1 MLAGA
6 AFADNGDSGSRRAA
20 AESIGHA
27 RHPTVAMDIEKIIN
41 SVVARFIGTK
51 HERDVKRIQPTVA
64 AINALEPE
72 MKSLSDA
79 DFAARTAALKADI
92 AKRLERAD
100 PASKD
105 YKDQLQAA
113 VEPALVPAFALVREA
128 GRRTLGMRHFD
139 VQLIG
144 GIVLHQGKIAE
155 MKTGEGK
162 TLVATLPAYLN
173 SLAGRGV
180 HIVTVNDYLARRDA
194 EWMSPI
200 YKLLG
205 LTVGVIVHDLDD
217 SQRRAAY
224 GADITFGTNNEFGFD
239 YLRDNMKYDLKDC
252 VQRGHQFCI
261 VDEVDSILID
271 EARTPLIISGPAEE
285 STDKYYRIDKIIP
298 KLIQDI
304 DYTVDEKQRTATLT
318 EEGVS
323 KCERLLSL
331 GNLYDPANI
340 EAIHHVYQ
348 ALRAHTLYKKDVD
361 YVVKDGEVVIVDE
374 FTGRQMPGRRW
385 SDGLHQAVEAKE
397 GVKIERENQTLATIT
412 FQNYFRMYKKLSGMT
427 GTAETEAPEFDKIYK
442 LEVVAIPTN
451 KTLIRL
457 ENPDVVYRTE
467 REKFEA
473 AVDGIIQEDGTKVGG
488 IRQYYESGQPVLVGS
503 ISIEKSEKIAELL
516 KKSGIPHQVLNA
528 KQHEREAKIISQA
541 GRKGAVT
548 VSTNMAGRGTDI
560 LLGGNPE
567 AMTRELFLKNKL
579 AIPYAPAG
587 SVIGATNAPNT
598 ETPGEADAAVGA
610 SGGGTATAVADVAAP
625 ASHTVPMVLFQQEG
639 KIFQVPLDQWKP
651 IFDQFADQCRAE
663 HDEVI
668 AMGGLHI
675 LGTERHEARRIDNQL
690 RGRAGRQGDP
700 GSSRFFLSLEDDL
713 LRIFGGER
721 VKAMMHWLGMTEG
734 VPIESKLISKRIE
747 NAQMAVEAQNFE
759 ARKHLLEYDDVMN
772 KQRETI
778 YSMRRSVLEGADQK
792 EFVLERGEEI
802 ALDLVDT
809 FCPREQHPGNWNA
822 TQFSNEV
829 LNQFGIDVKAVGLDL
844 ATLNHDQLGDALAEK
859 VIERYEE
866 KEKLFGAQMMRWLE
880 RRILLD
886 IVDGQ
891 WKDHLLTL
899 DHLKEGIGLRGYG
912 QKDPLVEFKKEAF
925 TLFEDM
931 MGRIDTEAVRFL
943 FLVRPAEGERPAEP
957 SGGPQDGPPRPKPLE
972 IQQRIERRQ
981 QRTQQNLQYQA
992 GPAQAEAP
1000 KPVRAGAKVGRNDPC
1015 PCGSGKKYKKCH
1027 GATA

>member
-1 MLAGA
+1 
-6 AFADNGDSGSRRAA
+6 
-20 AESIGHA
+20 
-27 RHPTVAMDIEKIIN
+27 MDVEKVIDT
-41 SVVARFIGTK
+41 VVATFIGTK
-51 HERDVKRIQPTVA
+51 HERDVKRIQPLVE

-72 MKSLSDA
+72 MQKLSDEQIGP
-79 DFAARTAALKADI
+79 RTLELKSEVQG
-92 AKRLERAD
+92 RLEGLERDD
-100 PASKD
+100 PDFRRK
-105 YKDQLQAA
+105 LQDAL
-113 VEPALVPAFALVREA
+113 EPALVPAFALAREA
-128 GRRTLGMRHFD
+128 GRRIIGMRHFD

-144 GIVLHQGKIAE
+144 GIVLHHGKIAE

-162 TLVATLPAYLN
+162 TLVATLAAYLN
-173 SLAGRGV
+173 ALTGKGV

-194 EWMSPI
+194 EWMGPI
-200 YKLLG
+200 YRILG

-217 SQRRAAY
+217 AQRKAAY
-224 GADITFGTNNEFGFD
+224 GADITYGTNNEFGFD

-252 VQRGHQFCI
+252 VQRGHYFAI

-298 KLIQDI
+298 KLIHEI
-304 DYTVDEKQRTATLT
+304 DYTVDEKMRTVTLT

-323 KCERLLSL
+323 KSERLLNL
-331 GNLYDPANI
+331 GNLFDLANMEI
-340 EAIHHVYQ
+340 NHHVYQ
-348 ALRAHTLYKKDVD
+348 ALRAHVLFEKDVD

-427 GTAETEAPEFDKIYK
+427 GTAETEAPEFNKIYN
-442 LEVVAIPTN
+442 LDVVAIPTN
-451 KTLIRL
+451 KTLIRI

-467 REKFEA
+467 AEKLEA
-473 AVDGIIQEDGTKVGG
+473 TVNGILQEDGTRAGG
-488 IRQYYESGQPVLVGS
+488 VRQYYESGQPVLIGS

-528 KQHEREAKIISQA
+528 KQHEREAKVIAQA

-567 AMTRELFLKNKL
+567 AMTREYCLKNKL
-579 AIPYAPAG
+579 AMPYLPA
-587 SVIGATNAPNT
+587 SAVIGAAPGS
-598 ETPGEADAAVGA
+598 ETTAQADAAAQSGNGA
-610 SGGGTATAVADVAAP
+610 GPGGSNGAGNP
-625 ASHTVPMVLFQQEG
+625 AMVLFQQEG

-651 IFDQFADQCRAE
+651 LYDQFAEQCRAE
-663 HDEVI
+663 HDDVV

-675 LGTERHEARRIDNQL
+675 LGTERHDARRIDNQL

-700 GSSRFFLSLEDDL
+700 GSSRFFLSLEDNL

-721 VKAMMHWLGMTEG
+721 VKGLMYRLGMKEG
-734 VPIESKLISKRIE
+734 IPIESRLISKRIE
-747 NAQMAVEAQNFE
+747 NAQKAVEAQNFE

-778 YSMRRSVLEGADQK
+778 YSLRGSFLEGRDQK
-792 EFVLERGEEI
+792 EFVVERAEAI
-802 ALDLVDT
+802 MNQLVET
-809 FCPREQHPGNWNA
+809 YCPRNQHPDQWNV
-822 TQFSNEV
+822 TQLSNEL
-829 LNQFGIDVKAVGLDL
+829 LNQFGFDLKTAEIEPAELGYDELAAVLPEKMKA
-844 ATLNHDQLGDALAEK
+844 
-859 VIERYEE
+859 RYEG
-866 KEKLFGAQMMRWLE
+866 KETLFGAPTLRWLE
-880 RRILLD
+880 RHILLD
-886 IVDGQ
+886 IVDAQ

-925 TLFEDM
+925 TLFDDLM
-931 MGRIDTEAVRFL
+931 DRIDTEAVRFL
-943 FLVRPAEGERPAEP
+943 FLMQPAK
-957 SGGPQDGPPRPKPLE
+957 PQDEARQIE
-972 IQQRIERRQ
+972 QRQRRQ
-981 QRTQQNLQYQA
+981 QQNLQFQA

-1000 KPVRAGAKVGRNDPC
+1000 KPVRSGAKVGRNDPC

-1027 GATA
+1027 GTAA